1 MNKGRVVAGGA
12 GQARER
18 RVATHSHIKGLGL
31 GKDGKCMPNDKCGFV
46 GQNNAREGAGVL
58 VDMVKSKKMAGFALL
73 ITGPSGSGKTAL
85 ALGMSQEL
93 GEMVP
98 FCPMVGSEVY
108 SAEVRKTE
116 VLQEMM
122 RRSIALKVREIKEVW
137 EGEVVEMLPHETVSS
152 STTSSSSTHIS
163 HVDLVLRA
171 QKGTK
176 TLKMDPEIWDSLMRQ
191 KVKVGDII
199 IIESGNGALKRL
211 GRSEAL
217 RPEADLEAD
226 TYLPLPRGEV
236 YKTKEVLQE
245 VTLHDLDV
253 ANSRPSPRS
262 LTGGPNAFMNQ
273 LMSQM
278 MQGQSNSKGHPTI
291 SAKLRGEVDLLVNK
305 YLESGTAELSPG
317 VLFIDE
323 AHMLDLD
330 CFTFLNRALESP
342 ISPIIVFATNR
353 TGVEVVRG
361 SSGRE
366 KSPHGIPH
374 ELLDRLLIVRTESL
388 PLEEVPKV
396 IDYRLKMENGPLP
409 FGEEALSFLAALAID
424 CSLRY
429 CLQLLTP
436 SSLLAIQNGKT
447 VVEKEDVDEASMLFL
462 DTKRSTNLLEKR
474 MVE

>member
-1 MNKGRVVAGGA
+1 MEKESATL
-12 GQARER
+12 QTRER

-31 GKDGKCMPNDKCGFV
+31 GKDGKCSPDNKCGFV
-46 GQNNAREGAGVL
+46 GQNSAREGAGVL
-58 VDMVKSKKMAGFALL
+58 VDMVKSKRMAGFALL

-85 ALGMSQEL
+85 ALAMSQEL

-122 RRSIALKVREIKEVW
+122 RRSISLKVREVKEVW
-137 EGEVVEMLPHETVSS
+137 EGEVVEMMPHETASSTKSS
-152 STTSSSSTHIS
+152 SHIS

-176 TLKMDPEIWDSLMRQ
+176 TLKMDPQIWESLMRQ

-199 IIESGNGALKRL
+199 LIESGNGALKRL
-211 GRSEAL
+211 GRSDSL

-236 YKTKEVLQE
+236 YKTREVVQE

-253 ANSRPSPRS
+253 ANSRPTPRGS
-262 LTGGPNAFMNQ
+262 SCGPTDFMNQ

-278 MQGQSNSKGHPTI
+278 MQGGGSSSAAASKSI
-291 SAKLRGEVDLLVNK
+291 SSKLRGEVDRLVNK

-323 AHMLDLD
+323 AHMLDAD

-353 TGVEVVRG
+353 CGVEVVRG
-361 SSGRE
+361 SNGCGE

-374 ELLDRLLIVRTESL
+374 ELLDRLLIIRTESL
-388 PLEEVPKV
+388 AVEEMPKV

-409 FGEEALSFLAALAID
+409 FGEAALNHLALLALN

-429 CLQLLTP
+429 SLQLLTP
-436 SSLLAIQNGKT
+436 SSLLASQNGKFE
-447 VVEKEDVDEASMLFL
+447 VEKEDVEEASLLFL
-462 DTKRSTNLLEKR
+462 DTKRSTNILEER
-474 MVE
+474 MIE